1 MNQKMKRGLIAL
13 ALAALP
19 SAALADNTCNGFVN
33 IDYVGAPPVSNIGDV
48 VRMKLTLGT
57 GNILG
62 GTKLTIDSVELDL
75 DCNANFPLV
84 PGCTDEGAIIEYE
97 GDAFPHLTTDC
108 GVTWSSGHPVGT
120 NPNQVVFTATPSLV
134 IPAGNSVPPGFC
146 SIEFDVKVLSP
157 SIDGDGVIEQVAGY
171 DVAACD
177 NGVLVS
183 GGFQTSSIT
192 TPPPLH
198 FSCYQVPRGGIPDQK
213 VNLVDR
219 FGSTMAKLTE
229 IHRLCAPTDKNGE
242 DPTAPQSPVHLS
254 GLTIGSTTGTFS
266 KPKGLS
272 VSNQFGSYTVDIVS
286 PVVLLTPT
294 SKSLAAPVPP
304 PLGAVGQRHLQCYR
318 LNNVKGP
325 APAGIHVEDQFTAP
339 FGGITLAV
347 DSRGPDRLCVP
358 VNKNGEDPTAPS
370 DPNGLM
376 CFHTKNDT
384 LPFNQ
389 RTVFITNQF
398 GSFKET
404 LTQYDEL
411 CVPTMLP

>member
-1 MNQKMKRGLIAL
+1 MNPKMNRGLLAL

-19 SAALADNTCNGFVN
+19 CAALADDTCNGFIN
-33 IDYVGAPPVSNIGDV
+33 IDYVGAPAVSNIGDV
-48 VRMKLTLGT
+48 VRMKITLGT
-57 GNILG
+57 GSIQG
-62 GTKLTIDSVELDL
+62 GTKLTIDSFQLNL

-84 PGCTDEGAIIEYE
+84 PPCTDEGAIIEYE

-108 GVTWSSGHPVGT
+108 PVTWSTGHPASA
-120 NPNQVVFTATPSLV
+120 NPNQVVFTATPALE
-134 IPAGNSVPPGFC
+134 IPAGVATPPGFC

-157 SIDGDGVIEQVAGY
+157 DTDGDGAIEQLVGY
-171 DVAACD
+171 DVAECD

-183 GGFQTSSIT
+183 GGFQTSDII

-198 FSCYQVPRGGIPDQK
+198 FSCYQIPRGGITAQK

-219 FGSTMAKLTE
+219 FGSTMAKLTA
-229 IHRLCAPTDKNGE
+229 IHRLCAPTDKNDE
-242 DPTAPQSPVHLS
+242 DPTAPLSPVHLA
-254 GLTIGSTTGTFS
+254 GLTISNTTGTFS
-266 KPKGLS
+266 KPKGLT
-272 VSNQFGSYTVDIVS
+272 VANQFGTYTLDVVA
-286 PVVLLTPT
+286 PVLLLTPT
-294 SKSLAAPVPP
+294 AKSLAAPAPP
-304 PLGAVGQRHLQCYR
+304 PLGPLSVPHFQCYR

-325 APAGIHVEDQFTAP
+325 APTGIHVEDQFTAP

-347 DSRGPDRLCVP
+347 DARGPDRLCVP
-358 VNKNGEDPTAPS
+358 VDKNGEDPTAPTN
-370 DPNGLM
+370 PNVLM

-389 RTVFITNQF
+389 RTVFLTNQF

-411 CVPTMLP
+411 CVPSTLP